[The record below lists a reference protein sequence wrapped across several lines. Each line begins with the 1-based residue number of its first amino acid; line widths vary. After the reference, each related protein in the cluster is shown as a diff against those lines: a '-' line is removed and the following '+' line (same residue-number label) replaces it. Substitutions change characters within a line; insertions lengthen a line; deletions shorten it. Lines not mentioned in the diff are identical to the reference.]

1 MANTIKIKRST
12 TTAQPA
18 DSTLAAGELAYSSSS
33 GKLFI
38 GHPDGSTAAPQ
49 LIGYLSPTEGT
60 LSASKPIVT
69 DSNSKIDR
77 INVDNLRLDG
87 NTISSTSTN
96 GDIIITPNGTG
107 DIVLDGQNWPQAD
120 GSADQYLKT
129 DGSGQLSWATIPSG
143 SFTISDNAATPNTD
157 TFTTGNTLVFEGST
171 GITTTVSDDNIAI
184 AITAGGVDTTQL
196 AADAVTGAKV
206 ADDAID
212 SEHIADGAIDSA
224 HLAADVV
231 TGAKIA
237 DDAVDSEHLAAGAI
251 DTEHLGDDQVTYAKI
266 QNVSATNRIL
276 GRDSAGAGVIE
287 EITPANLR
295 TMINVAD
302 GANNYSHPNHSG
314 DVTSTGDGATTIT
327 AGAVTTAKI
336 AASAVT
342 NAKMAANSVDS
353 DQYVDGS
360 IDAAHLASNSVTNA
374 KIASGAVD
382 TGELAADAVTGA
394 KIADDAIDSE
404 HITDG
409 SVDNVHLANSSVTV
423 GSTAISLG
431 SSATTIDGLNTVHG
445 IDGSGTDS
453 AGTDLTIKGGGGT
466 GTGAGGSI
474 LFQVADGGSTGSSV
488 NTFATALTIADDGD
502 ITAAQNFTVSGNLTV
517 SGTTTTVNSET
528 VTFDDNIL
536 VLNNN
541 FSTGSPTE
549 NAGLE
554 VRRGGSANVAFRWN
568 ETSDKWQI
576 TEDGSAYKNLIH
588 ADSDVD
594 GGTF

>member
-12 TTAQPA
+12 TTATPA
-18 DSTLAAGELAYSSSS
+18 DSALAAGELAYSSSS

-60 LSASKPIVT
+60 LTAQKPIVT

-77 INVDNLRLDG
+77 LNVDNLRLDG
-87 NTISSTSTN
+87 NAITSTN
-96 GDIIITPNGTG
+96 SNGDITITPNGTG
-107 DIVLDGQNWPQAD
+107 AVQVSKFQIGDPSSTGFAFP
-120 GSADQYLKT
+120 T
-129 DGSGQLSWATIPSG
+129 AT
-143 SFTISDNAATPNTD
+143 
-157 TFTTGNTLVFEGST
+157 GST
-171 GITTTVSDDNIAI
+171 GQILSVDANGDLAFAASASGANDATITISGGTGLKTGGNFTTDQSSNETITLDLDVTNLTAVTAVAQGDEFIMADASDSNNEKKITFSTLEDAVFGNISGDATV
-184 AITAGGVDTTQL
+184 AAGGALTI
-196 AADAVTGAKV
+196 AAGAVENSML
-206 ADDAID
+206 ADDAVD
-212 SEHIADGAIDSA
+212 SDEIADGAIDTI
-224 HLAADVV
+224 H
-231 TGAKIA
+231 I
-237 DDAVDSEHLAAGAI
+237 
-251 DTEHLGDDQVTYAKI
+251 GDDQVTYAKI

-276 GRDSAGAGVIE
+276 GRDSAGAGAIE

-302 GANNYSHPNHSG
+302 GSTAN
-314 DVTSTGDGATTIT
+314 TGALADLDTVSATEID
-327 AGAVTTAKI
+327 
-336 AASAVT
+336 S
-342 NAKMAANSVDS
+342 NA
-353 DQYVDGS
+353 
-360 IDAAHLASNSVTNA
+360 VTNA
-374 KIASGAVD
+374 KIATGAVD
-382 TGELAADAVTGA
+382 TDELAGDAVNGD

-404 HITDG
+404 HITNG
-409 SVDNVHLANSSVTV
+409 AVDNVHLANSSVTV

-431 SSATTIDGLNTVHG
+431 SSATTIDGMNTVHG
-445 IDGSGTDS
+445 IDGSGTDA
-453 AGTDLTIKGGGGT
+453 AGTDLTIKAGGGT
-466 GTGAGGSI
+466 GTGAGGEI

-541 FSTGSPTE
+541 YSGGSPTE
-549 NAGLE
+549 NAGIE
-554 VRRGGSANVAFRWN
+554 VERGTVANVALRWN

-576 TEDGSAYKNLIH
+576 TEDGSAYKNLVH
-588 ADSDVD
+588 VDSDVD